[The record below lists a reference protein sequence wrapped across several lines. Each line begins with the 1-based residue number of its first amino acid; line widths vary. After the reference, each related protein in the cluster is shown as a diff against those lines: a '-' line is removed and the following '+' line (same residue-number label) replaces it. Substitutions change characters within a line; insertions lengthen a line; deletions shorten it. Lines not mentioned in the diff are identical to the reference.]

1 MLESYLK
8 IKKSCVCKEKVN
20 GHKRIEIK
28 GLSSASQWQRGC
40 AVGRGAEPGSHL
52 ADSPWGFIRGSR
64 TSLPL
69 YSTQPLLKSFRK
81 KIRPLAGL
89 TRLYNLT
96 LPYSELM
103 LVLHQH
109 EKPFWKNKLSHYI
122 SHELL
127 SYHKSLN
134 ST

>member
-52 ADSPWGFIRGSR
+52 ADSPWGFIRGSSSLQ
-64 TSLPL
+64 TSRVP
-69 YSTQPLLKSFRK
+69 K
-81 KIRPLAGL
+81 KFVFIVTSA
-89 TRLYNLT
+89 
-96 LPYSELM
+96 
-103 LVLHQH
+103 
-109 EKPFWKNKLSHYI
+109 
-122 SHELL
+122 
-127 SYHKSLN
+127 
-134 ST
+134 